1 MIDLKKINLLY
12 NIGKG
17 LHLQDIQHLFN
28 LASQKK
34 FDPNDFLIQEGS
46 QRREIFFIKKGLIR
60 SFTIN
65 EKGEEI
71 TMGLFWENRFVA
83 SAEVILNNAPSKYYF
98 QALEDTE
105 TLLMD
110 YDIAQKIIEDN
121 PKLEKSRKFFLQKM
135 LKDAL
140 ERIES
145 FVLYSP
151 EERYIKLVESK
162 PDIVNRVPNKYIANV
177 LGMTPVSLSRIR
189 KRIALKKKSLI
200 IFC

>member
-1 MIDLKKINLLY
+1 MVNLEKINLLY
-12 NIGKG
+12 KIGKG
-17 LHLQDIQHLFN
+17 LRLQDIQHLFN
-28 LASQKK
+28 LATQKK
-34 FDPNDFLIQEGS
+34 FEPNEFLIQAGS

-60 SFTIN
+60 SFIIN

-83 SAEVILNNAPSKYYF
+83 SPEIILNNEPSKYYF
-98 QALEDTE
+98 QALEETE

-110 YDIAQKIIEDN
+110 YDLAQKIIEDN
-121 PKLEKSRKFFLQKM
+121 PKLERSRKFFLQKM
-135 LKDAL
+135 LKDAS

-151 EERYIKLVESK
+151 EERYIKYVESK
-162 PDIVNRVPNKYIANV
+162 PDIVNRVPNKYLANV

-189 KRIALKKKSLI
+189 KRIASKKNH
-200 IFC
+200 